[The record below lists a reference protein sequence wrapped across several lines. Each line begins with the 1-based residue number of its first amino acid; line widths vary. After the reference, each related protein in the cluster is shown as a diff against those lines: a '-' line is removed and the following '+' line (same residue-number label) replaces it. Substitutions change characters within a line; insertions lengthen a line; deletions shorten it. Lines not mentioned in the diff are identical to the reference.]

1 MTSLRELTEAFLSHQ
16 RALGRAA
23 GTVRHYEDS
32 LRLLLRCCLATGIEP
47 VAANLTTATMTRFA
61 AWLRETP
68 TRPWRGKTER
78 SVWGVHGALKDT
90 KIWLTWLV
98 EQLPKVPIPRL
109 PRTLYPI
116 LTDDELEQ
124 VLASA
129 PSRAAANRPSVT
141 GPWWRSCSTPPY
153 ACRRSPA

>member
-1 MTSLRELTEAFLSHQ
+1 MTSIRELTEAFLAHQ

-98 EQLPKVPIPRL
+98 EHG
-109 PRTLYPI
+109 
-116 LTDDELEQ
+116 ELEQ
-124 VLASA
+124 LPRCRFPAFPVRSTRSSLTTSW
-129 PSRAAANRPSVT
+129 SRCWPVPPRGPQRT
-141 GPWWRSCSTPPY
+141 GHP
-153 ACRRSPA
+153 